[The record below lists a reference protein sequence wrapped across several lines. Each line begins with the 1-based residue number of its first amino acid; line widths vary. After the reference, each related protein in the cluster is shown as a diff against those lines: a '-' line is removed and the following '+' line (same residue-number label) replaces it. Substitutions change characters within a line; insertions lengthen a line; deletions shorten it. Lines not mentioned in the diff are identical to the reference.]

1 MPSSFYRTVQVMAAS
16 DSRPENGHHRYF
28 FYIVVT
34 NAIAYECKQACKT
47 TRSVKKECTKTHLEM
62 ELNQE

>member
-34 NAIAYECKQACKT
+34 NAIALLKNAS
-47 TRSVKKECTKTHLEM
+47 RLVKNECTKTHLEM